1 MPDYQQGKIYKLICP
16 HTDKIYIGSTTKKY
30 LSQRLTGHKT
40 AFNFYQKNGSNGNT
54 RSYELL
60 QLGDV
65 EIILLEAYPCNSKD
79 ELIARERHW
88 IDQNNNIVNKS
99 RPLINEEERK
109 QHKKQYYEIKKEYF
123 LELQKQKY
131 ENNKEHYSEIHKQY
145 RINNQEKIKEQRS
158 IEHICECGVK
168 YTHSNKTRHEKS
180 EKHQTYL
187 MIQTL

>member
-99 RPLINEEERK
+99 RPSINEEERK
-109 QHKKQYYEIKKEYF
+109 QHKKQYYEIKKEHF

-131 ENNKEHYSEIHKQY
+131 ENNKEHYLEINKQY
-145 RINNQEKIKEQRS
+145 RINNQEKIKEKNS
-158 IEHICECGVK
+158 IIHKCECGVK

-180 EKHQTYL
+180 DNHQTYL